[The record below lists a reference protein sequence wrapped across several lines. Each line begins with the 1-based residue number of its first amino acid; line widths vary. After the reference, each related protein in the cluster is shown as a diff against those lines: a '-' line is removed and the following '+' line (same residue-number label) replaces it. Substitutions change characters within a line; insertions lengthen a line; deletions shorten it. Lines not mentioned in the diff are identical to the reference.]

1 MINPHFTV
9 KLYRISQALSLYV
22 KIEDFLVRIESG
34 INMKKT
40 SKRFFTII
48 KWPLISVMLSLL
60 SSAQVFA
67 ESKRPNIVLIMSD
80 DQGWGQVGYMN
91 HPHLKGNTP
100 NLDEM
105 AKTGIRFNRFYAAAS
120 VCSPTRASV
129 LTGRSPRRTGVPGL
143 HKRLCLQEKTLAQAL
158 KKAGYATAQFGKWH
172 LNGVQGSAMPIL
184 PDDPNGPKHYGFD
197 EYLSATNYIEM
208 NPLMTHNGKIV
219 GLKGESSILMAEA
232 GIKFIDANKDKPFFA
247 VMWYGTPHFP
257 YRAEEQDM
265 AGLPK
270 DMDSKQRNLL
280 GEIVGM
286 DRSIG
291 LIRSHLRKLNIEKN
305 TLIWFCSD
313 NGGRDHE
320 PHAMAGLKGAKGSL
334 HEGGIRVPGLI
345 EWPGNV
351 KAQLTDFPASTM
363 DIMPTIVDLLDLPK
377 DSMLDVVDGESILPL
392 FKGEIPKR
400 THGIYFGNKGTALIN
415 GKYKLVK
422 NNKEVKWAL
431 YDLEKDMAETTDLAS
446 QFPELVKNM
455 KAEVDATSASINNSE
470 QGKDYPEGKI
480 LQPQRSALWSKMP
493 EYHKLYDLFTELKPE
508 WKRPDPNAKSAK
520 ERRTEKKKKKSKV
533 EAK

>member
-1 MINPHFTV
+1 MDLRPKI
-9 KLYRISQALSLYV
+9 KSQ
-22 KIEDFLVRIESG
+22 R
-34 INMKKT
+34 
-40 SKRFFTII
+40 
-48 KWPLISVMLSLL
+48 LISTVLL
-60 SSAQVFA
+60 ILLAAFDTHVFA
-67 ESKRPNIVLIMSD
+67 ESKRPNIILIMSD

-143 HKRLCLQEKTLAQAL
+143 HKRLCLQEKTLSQAL
-158 KKAGYATAQFGKWH
+158 KKAGYATAHFGKWH

-197 EYLSATNYIEM
+197 EWLSTTNLIEM
-208 NPLMTHNGKIV
+208 NPLMTHNGKIL

-247 VMWYGTPHFP
+247 LMWYGSPHFP
-257 YRAEEQDM
+257 YKAIEQDLK
-265 AGLPK
+265 GLPE
-270 DMDSKQRNLL
+270 DMDIKQKHLL

-291 LIRSHLRKLNIEKN
+291 MLRAHLRKLNIEKN
-305 TLIWFCSD
+305 TIIWFCSD

-345 EWPGNV
+345 EWPENV
-351 KAQLTDFPASTM
+351 KAQTTEFPTSTM
-363 DIMPTIVDLLDLPK
+363 DVMPTIVDLLDLPK
-377 DSMLDVVDGESILPL
+377 DSMLDVIDGESIVPL
-392 FKGEIPKR
+392 FKGDTPTR
-400 THGIYFGNKGTALIN
+400 SHGIYFGNKGAALIK

-422 NNKEVKWAL
+422 NGNGKGINWSL
-431 YDLEKDMAETTDLAS
+431 YNLEKDMAETKDVAA
-446 QFPELVKNM
+446 QFPEMVKQM
-455 KAEVDATSASINNSE
+455 TQEAEAITASINESE
-470 QGKDYPEGKI
+470 LGKDYPEGKI
-480 LQPQRSALWSKMP
+480 IQPQRSDRWDSMK
-493 EYHKLYDLFTELKPE
+493 EYHALYDLFAKLEPE

-520 ERRTEKKKKKSKV
+520 ERHAQKKKIK
-533 EAK
+533 E